1 MVGKENGSEDA
12 EKKNVMSYIFSER
25 PNNSLGSVN
34 NIKQKLL
41 NHYCQFHFQFTPSLA
56 KFIFRFTGVLTRIP

>member
-25 PNNSLGSVN
+25 PNNSLGFVN
-34 NIKQKLL
+34 NI
-41 NHYCQFHFQFTPSLA
+41 NN
-56 KFIFRFTGVLTRIP
+56 